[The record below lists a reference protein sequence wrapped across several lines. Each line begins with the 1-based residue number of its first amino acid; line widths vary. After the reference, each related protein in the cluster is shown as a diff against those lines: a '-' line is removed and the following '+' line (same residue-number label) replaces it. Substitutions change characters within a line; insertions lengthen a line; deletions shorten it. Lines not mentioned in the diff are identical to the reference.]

1 MKSNS
6 IIKGSLSLLP
16 AIFLLAVLIAAVVN
30 ARDDG
35 MTGRTLMTNT
45 NGCNCHGSRDLN
57 TSVLISG
64 PAVVNAG
71 QTYNYNVSISN
82 LTKNGAGVDLAAKRG
97 VLVDNSPVLHLSGS
111 ELTHDSNLTMTSGL
125 INIQFTYTAPA
136 NPTVDTI
143 YATGNATNSNGS
155 TTGDGWNWAPNF
167 RVTVIQPVTL
177 NLTALPEGFYNSGTG
192 SSTPDTMT
200 VYLRNATSPYSVV
213 DVAKSEMNSLGQGT
227 FTFTNAV
234 NGTPYYIVLT
244 HRNSIETWS
253 SAAISFVSNS
263 LTYDFTSASS
273 QAYGSNMKLLG
284 SEWTIFAGD
293 VNQDGTVDGS
303 DTQMIDN
310 DAFNFNSGYLATD
323 VNGDSFV
330 DGSDSQI
337 AGNNSDNFVS
347 KITP

>member
-1 MKSNS
+1 MKINTS
-6 IIKGSLSLLP
+6 IKSSLRILP
-16 AIFLLAVLIAAVVN
+16 AIFLLAVIIAAVVN
-30 ARDDG
+30 AREDG
-35 MTGRTLMTNT
+35 MTGRTLLTNT
-45 NGCNCHGSRDLN
+45 NGCSCHGTRDLN
-57 TSVLISG
+57 TNVLISG

-71 QTYNYNVSISN
+71 QTYNFTVSISN
-82 LTKNGAGVDLAAKRG
+82 LTKSGAGVDIAVKRG

-125 INIQFTYTAPA
+125 RNIQFTYTAPS
-136 NPTVDTI
+136 NPTIDTI
-143 YATGNATNSNGS
+143 YASGNATNSNGGQS
-155 TTGDGWNWAPNF
+155 GDGWNWAPNF
-167 RVTVIQPVTL
+167 RVTVIQPLTL

-192 SSTPDTMT
+192 SSIPDTMT
-200 VYLRNATSPYSVV
+200 IYLRNATTPYAVV
-213 DVAKSEMNSLGQGT
+213 DVAKSEMNSSGQGT

-234 NGTPYYIVLT
+234 NGTPYFIVIT

-253 SAAISFVSNS
+253 AAGNSFVSNT
-263 LTYDFTSASS
+263 LTYDFTSVSS
-273 QAYGSNMKLLG
+273 QAYGSNMKLVG

-310 DAFNFNSGYLATD
+310 DAFNFSSGYLATD
-323 VNGDSFV
+323 VNGDSFI
-330 DGSDSQI
+330 DGTDSQI